1 MAKPSTSQLT
11 LDEAYQATF
20 LWFDHKGEPP
30 IEITE
35 PAHGS
40 VQLETESTLARVRWA
55 DSEADHASV
64 LGMLRIA
71 KDGKRLAIFS
81 ASGFTTGAISVA
93 ETQGVALFAFD
104 VLGVAHPLTTH
115 ARSLAPDPPPNPPFA
130 PPVVEEEEE
139 DFWARPSNPPV
150 TEEDEEQGE
159 ELESTVV
166 DPDDWVDC
174 PTCGTTHFKSAQ
186 FCRECGTHL
195 ASGLRHLHGST
206 PAEVGL
212 VCRTCGGTDIGV
224 ETPTD

>member
-1 MAKPSTSQLT
+1 MARPTTNQLT
-11 LDEAYQATF
+11 LEEAYQATF

-40 VQLETESTLARVRWA
+40 VQLETESTLARIRWA
-55 DSEADHASV
+55 TTPADHASV

-71 KDGKRLAIFS
+71 KEGKRLAVFS
-81 ASGFTTGAISVA
+81 ASGFTTGAVSVA
-93 ETQGVALFAFD
+93 ETQGVALYAFD
-104 VLGVAHPLTTH
+104 TSGFAHPMTTH
-115 ARSLAPDPPPNPPFA
+115 ARSLAPDPPPDPPFA

-139 DFWARPSNPPV
+139 DFWSRPSKPPV
-150 TEEDEEQGE
+150 IVDDDVVEVEGP
-159 ELESTVV
+159 VV
-166 DPDDWVDC
+166 DPDDWFDC
-174 PTCGTTHFKSAQ
+174 PTCGTTHFKNAK

-212 VCRTCGGTDIGV
+212 VCRSCESTDIGV
-224 ETPTD
+224 NAPRT